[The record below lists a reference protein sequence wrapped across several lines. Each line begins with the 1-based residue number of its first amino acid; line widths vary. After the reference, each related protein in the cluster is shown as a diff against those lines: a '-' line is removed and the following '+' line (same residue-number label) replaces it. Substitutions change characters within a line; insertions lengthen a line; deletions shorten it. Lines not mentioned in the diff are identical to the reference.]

1 MPSRILPAA
10 AVHSHDSVG
19 GQLPILGC
27 MFNNDAKILKLV
39 AGHSAL
45 VERSAACFT
54 FGWSSLGRAAVPLP
68 SHFVELALWY
78 LFDPFPDVHKTN
90 IKC

>member
-1 MPSRILPAA
+1 MHEWKW
-10 AVHSHDSVG
+10 V
-19 GQLPILGC
+19 
-27 MFNNDAKILKLV
+27 MFNNAAKILKLV

-78 LFDPFPDVHKTN
+78 LFDPFPDLHKKN
-90 IKC
+90 ADALIALQ

>member
-1 MPSRILPAA
+1 MILS
-10 AVHSHDSVG
+10 AVNYPFG
-19 GQLPILGC
+19 GC
-27 MFNNDAKILKLV
+27 MFNNAAKILKLV

-45 VERSAACFT
+45 VERSAECFT

-78 LFDPFPDVHKTN
+78 LFDPFPDLHKQLN
-90 IKC
+90 KC